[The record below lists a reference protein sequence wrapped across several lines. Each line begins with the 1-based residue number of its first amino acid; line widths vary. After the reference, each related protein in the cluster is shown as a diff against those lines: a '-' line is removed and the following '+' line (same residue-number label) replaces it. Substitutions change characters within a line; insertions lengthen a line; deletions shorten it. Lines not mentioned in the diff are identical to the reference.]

1 MTHLC
6 ALYDLWNVCRDPA
19 GSAGEETLQNVQCQ
33 EGPQALAAPLHPG
46 QQPLT
51 GGHQEALPA
60 SVEREH
66 FEWQRQVQQRG
77 GEWKGGG
84 YSPGLMDT
92 WRRWLMQIFINIQYW
107 CFVWNVQQAVFFVLF
122 LFVFWA
128 EIVCLFCA
136 VISLPAV
143 LCVKLRLQSGRK
155 AIVTGVIFWSRITS
169 IIFIDHARHMMLC
182 LIVNCRCSI
191 CSAINSECV
200 FFPPIWTDGCAAMHC
215 NLKLLEIVFI
225 CRMFQYLWR
234 PHCLNNE
241 YPVSAC
247 GLETIECIC
256 IVFSFIC
263 RHCGV

>member
-1 MTHLC
+1 MTHLW
-6 ALYDLWNVCRDPA
+6 AVYDLWNVCRDPA

-200 FFPPIWTDGCAAMHC
+200 FFPQSGQMDVQPCTVTSNCWRLYLYVECFNIYDVLTVWIM
-215 NLKLLEIVFI
+215 NIL
-225 CRMFQYLWR
+225 FQ
-234 PHCLNNE
+234 
-241 YPVSAC
+241 PVD
-247 GLETIECIC
+247 
-256 IVFSFIC
+256 
-263 RHCGV
+263 